1 MITFR
6 HGANDF
12 KNLMLE
18 CSGEV
23 PAELSASAA
32 ALMAAAE
39 QALRLRNTPRL
50 NIETRDKYMKIRC
63 EYNQHTAEIAMMTI
77 CGFEWLAEQMP
88 EEVKVERVHSREV

>member
-12 KNLMLE
+12 RNLRLE
-18 CSGEV
+18 CEGEASV
-23 PAELSASAA
+23 SAA

-39 QALRLRNTPRL
+39 RALRLRNTPRL
-50 NIETRDKYMKIRC
+50 NVEKRDGYTLIRC

-88 EEVKVERVHSREV
+88 DEVKVERISSKRV